1 MSVFSSLFR
10 PEKQKMQA
18 AFLNLLPDS
27 GWSGVQQIKLRSAAD
42 RALPCSRL
50 VREACIARKGEDEG
64 VNWVE

>member
-1 MSVFSSLFR
+1 
-10 PEKQKMQA
+10 MQA